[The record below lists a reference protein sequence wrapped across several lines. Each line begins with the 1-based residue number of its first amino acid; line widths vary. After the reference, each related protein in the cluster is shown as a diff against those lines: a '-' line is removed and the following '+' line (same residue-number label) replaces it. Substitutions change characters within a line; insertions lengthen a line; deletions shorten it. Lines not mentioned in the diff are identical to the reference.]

1 MVDHLDTAKNMLAI
15 ESVYLSQSNSQRD
28 TDVNYGDLHTNEYH
42 RQTFG
47 GVNSIKETE
56 VGNDSIQWWEYRFYY
71 TVGVRLVLSYD
82 DAEEAPI
89 PEMEDQQ
96 LVTILATFEAKYR
109 SDTKLSEDETNAF
122 SEQNVGY
129 HVWPYW
135 RELVQ
140 SSCNKM
146 DLPPIKVPFYIVK

>member
-28 TDVNYGDLHTNEYH
+28 TDVNYGDLHANEYH

-82 DAEEAPI
+82 DAE
-89 PEMEDQQ
+89 
-96 LVTILATFEAKYR
+96 
-109 SDTKLSEDETNAF
+109 
-122 SEQNVGY
+122 
-129 HVWPYW
+129 
-135 RELVQ
+135 
-140 SSCNKM
+140 
-146 DLPPIKVPFYIVK
+146 